1 MRKAVLALVAA
12 ALFGMTA
19 NYSMANEERSRSMGG
34 STGGSTESGTTRDS
48 MDSSTPQSRD
58 YATGGETGEVVKGWS
73 AKKSIIGKTVNNEA
87 NEKIG
92 KVEDVIISPDD
103 SVSKAIIGVG
113 GFLGMGEHHVAV
125 PFKQLK
131 MQDKGFVMSGATK
144 DELKR
149 MPKFEYKKQK

>member
-12 ALFGMTA
+12 ALFGMAA

-34 STGGSTESGTTRDS
+34 TDSGSTHGTMDSTRESRDS
-48 MDSSTPQSRD
+48 
-58 YATGGETGEVVKGWS
+58 AAGGETGEVVKGWS
-73 AKKSIIGKTVNNEA
+73 AKKSIIGKAVTNEA

-92 KVEDVIISPDD
+92 KVEDIIITPED

-149 MPKFEYKKQK
+149 MPKFEYKKK